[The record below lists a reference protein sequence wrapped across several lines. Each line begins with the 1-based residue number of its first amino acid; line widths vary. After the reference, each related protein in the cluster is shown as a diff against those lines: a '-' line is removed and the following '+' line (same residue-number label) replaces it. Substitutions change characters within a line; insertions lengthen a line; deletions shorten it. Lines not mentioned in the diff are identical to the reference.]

1 MINSKISIVMSCYNE
16 KQSYLELSVQS
27 ILDQS
32 HTNFEFI
39 IINDSTSNEN
49 LIYLNHVAS
58 IDSRVK
64 IINNSKRVGLAK
76 SLNKAISY
84 SDGDY
89 ILRMD
94 TDDISFKDRIK
105 YQLDFMV
112 NNPKI
117 DVAGSNAKYINE
129 SGEKIKNVKMILNS
143 NIYLNTM
150 VIHLSVIGKKS
161 FFLKNKYDPRLI
173 RCQDFELWIRTYK
186 KFNITNIDKYL
197 ISYRVKKKTFKQKLE
212 SYMYTIRIIFRHS
225 IKNNLFDGIFAIVYR
240 TGHLI
245 LRK

>member
-150 VIHLSVIGKKS
+150 VIHPSVIGK
-161 FFLKNKYDPRLI
+161 
-173 RCQDFELWIRTYK
+173 
-186 KFNITNIDKYL
+186 
-197 ISYRVKKKTFKQKLE
+197 
-212 SYMYTIRIIFRHS
+212 
-225 IKNNLFDGIFAIVYR
+225 NLFF
-240 TGHLI
+240 
-245 LRK
+245 